1 MLALVT
7 TSTGVAIGLSFF
19 NTQSVFLL
27 ADPNYFNIADKK
39 TRNIKLGSHAA
50 AAATWTMILTP
61 FMGQLYE
68 VFGRRAVI
76 AMNFAIMVFF
86 IWLTPYSHTML
97 PGRSSLEILK
107 FCRVIV
113 TVCSTFLMT
122 SPLTVDYIKSEDQ
135 GKGTSVNEIG
145 TTIGAFT
152 GMSLLVNV
160 VETWD

>member
-1 MLALVT
+1 
-7 TSTGVAIGLSFF
+7 
-19 NTQSVFLL
+19 
-27 ADPNYFNIADKK
+27 
-39 TRNIKLGSHAA
+39 
-50 AAATWTMILTP
+50 MILTP